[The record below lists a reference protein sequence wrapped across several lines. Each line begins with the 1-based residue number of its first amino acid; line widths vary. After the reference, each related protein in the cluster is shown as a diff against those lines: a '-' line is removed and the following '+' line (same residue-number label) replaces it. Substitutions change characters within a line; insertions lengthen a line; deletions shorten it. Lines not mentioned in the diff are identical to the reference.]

1 MLEGPTLHYY
11 QVLISFWLK
20 LLKLKFN
27 LILRLVET
35 ELNTC
40 VKATGTE
47 GFFYQSQTL
56 SSVESNQSSDTT
68 TISTPAS
75 ATTVPETES
84 GIGHISSV
92 TNDNDNLTLP
102 PLDGTTPVVDI
113 ELEVLQHCLLEYNLW
128 ICEFWHFQLCFPEG
142 QHQSSNPRRQPAQS
156 GASSWGEHHPC
167 FPLTSNADLSY
178 GRTKEPR

>member
-1 MLEGPTLHYY
+1 M
-11 QVLISFWLK
+11 K

-56 SSVESNQSSDTT
+56 SSVESNQASDTT
-68 TISTPAS
+68 TITIPAS
-75 ATTVPETES
+75 VTTAPETES
-84 GIGHISSV
+84 GTDHISSV

-113 ELEVLQHCLLEYNLW
+113 ELEVLQHFLLGYNL
-128 ICEFWHFQLCFPEG
+128 
-142 QHQSSNPRRQPAQS
+142 
-156 GASSWGEHHPC
+156 
-167 FPLTSNADLSY
+167 
-178 GRTKEPR
+178 

>member
-1 MLEGPTLHYY
+1 MLERPTLHYY
-11 QVLISFWLK
+11 QVSTSFWSK

-27 LILRLVET
+27 PIVRLVET

-68 TISTPAS
+68 TISTPA
-75 ATTVPETES
+75 AVTTAPETES
-84 GIGHISSV
+84 GTGHISSV

-102 PLDGTTPVVDI
+102 PLDGTAPVVDI
-113 ELEVLQHCLLEYNLW
+113 ELEVLQHYI

-167 FPLTSNADLSY
+167 FPLISNADLSY
-178 GRTKEPR
+178 HGRTKEPR